1 MVSTGKILV
10 RLIFVICMVLVL
22 LTDYSNLLYKIIG
35 GNRTEEN
42 PRPKP
47 TNPGYG
53 DPKTEIDIDADIED
67 ETLKNL
73 GRLF

>member
-1 MVSTGKILV
+1 
-10 RLIFVICMVLVL
+10 MVLVL

-35 GNRTEEN
+35 GYKTEEN

-53 DPKTEIDIDADIED
+53 DPKTDIDIDADIED
-67 ETLKNL
+67 ETLQHL
-73 GRLF
+73 GNYICSLFEFIHTALEIN